1 MDETRPSGGE
11 GAGVAL
17 RANLL
22 WIMGLMSKHRR
33 LILAALFVAAPLAA
47 WCEDA
52 GKPDTALARISSL
65 FQTPNPFGAEIF
77 ADYYGVFQGNP
88 VGGLSQDFAY
98 SQYLIFGMKS
108 KEPLGWRGGGF
119 KISAVSA
126 AGRDLSEEI
135 GNAFTVSQA
144 WAGNSLFFYE
154 CFITQRAF
162 DDRLELGLGRMAAS
176 EFFGTLPAFDLL
188 VTGGLNAI
196 PIALGLNSP
205 FTESSSASWAAGA
218 RWHQTEE
225 IYLSAGVAQATAA
238 LASGSSYHGLDLGFR
253 GDEGILAVAE
263 AGWTPNPETSRVGH
277 GTANAA
283 KGLPGIYKLGAYASN
298 RSLADYP
305 GGSGSAPMGLYAL
318 AQQAVWEEE
327 PGAKIP
333 SRFSLFGGAVW
344 SLPNGAAEMPWS
356 GFFGTD
362 WRGPFV
368 TRPADHF
375 YTSWQIGNF
384 GNAYAKSLGQSA
396 AGAFESVLN
405 AGYIF
410 QISEE
415 FSVQPDIQYIIRPGG
430 FGQSPNALVLGLQV
444 SLSL

>member
-1 MDETRPSGGE
+1 
-11 GAGVAL
+11 
-17 RANLL
+17 
-22 WIMGLMSKHRR
+22 MGLMSKLRR
-33 LILAALFVAAPLAA
+33 LLLAALFLAAPLAA

-225 IYLSAGVAQATAA
+225 ISLTIGASQATAP
-238 LASGSSYHGLDLGFR
+238 LASGSSYQGLDLGFR

-263 AGWTPNPETSRVGH
+263 AGWTPNPETSRAGQ
-277 GTANAA
+277 GTANTA

-318 AQQAVWEEE
+318 AQQAVWEEC

-362 WRGPFV
+362 WRGPFA

-410 QISEE
+410 QLSEE

-430 FGQSPNALVLGLQV
+430 FGQSPNALVLGLQI